1 MTAVIAVA
9 AFVVQVVPPFNMM
22 MASIFIAAD
31 RADVVSIAAKDLQI
45 SSSMI
50 WCIFANVVATTYFQS
65 IGKPA
70 VAIFLSML
78 RQGICLLPAIWI
90 LPYFMEDKALAIWL
104 SMPISDVVCN
114 AVTLIPLFLHANFI
128 RKLSQKK

>member
-1 MTAVIAVA
+1 
-9 AFVVQVVPPFNMM
+9 
-22 MASIFIAAD
+22 MASIFITAE

-45 SSSMI
+45 SSCMI

-78 RQGICLLPAIWI
+78 RQGICLLPVIWI

-114 AVTLIPLFLHANFI
+114 AVTLIPLFTHANFI
-128 RKLSQKK
+128 RKLSRH